1 MHQPKFIFIRK
12 TPLDSVIRDA
22 STAAGILCIIGVGVY
37 FQSAAMQWAGFV
49 LVFCHLLLAGTGVK
63 PRTLTIAEARAYLDE
78 IEEETG
84 RGHKP
89 ARVSIS
95 PDRARG
101 TKQGN
106 DGSAANE
113 RISDPASLKSGPEHL
128 DNRAEL
134 PPNFRVLRMVD
145 PCADADGTAAGSGGC
160 AIGPVTGD
168 AGQKSGGRDTR
179 NGVPPTEVLADTGDV
194 HSPTPSHLTR

>member
-1 MHQPKFIFIRK
+1 LHQPKFIFIRK

-78 IEEETG
+78 IEEEAG

-101 TKQGN
+101 TKQGGNTAADN
-106 DGSAANE
+106 DHIANQT
-113 RISDPASLKSGPEHL
+113 SLPTRSGYL
-128 DNRAEL
+128 DDRTEL
-134 PPNFRVLRMVD
+134 PPNFRILRVID
-145 PCADADGTAAGSGGC
+145 PGADADGAAPGSDGGS
-160 AIGPVTGD
+160 IGPIAGD
-168 AGQKSGGRDTR
+168 AGQESGGRNAG
-179 NGVPPTEVLADTGDV
+179 NGVPPTEVLSDPGDI
-194 HSPTPSHLTR
+194 HFPIPSHPTR